1 MNSPNQ
7 SSGPLKQIKAVFHSE
22 VGPGILLVIMAV
34 LAMTIMNSPL
44 ASYYEDIFRTKVV
57 FGIGPIVIDKPFLLW
72 VNDGLMAIF
81 FFLIGLEIKR
91 ELMVGHLSDF
101 RQALLPLGAA
111 VGGMA
116 APAIV
121 YLIVT
126 HGVEGAANGWAIPAA
141 TDIAFAIGVLALLG
155 PRVPVPLKVFLLT
168 LAVADDLGAI
178 IIIALFYTEHL
189 SIGSLAVA
197 FAALGVLILMNYSN
211 VGNKSAYLFVGF
223 IMWVAVLKS
232 GVHATLAGVALGFC
246 IPYTLPKQ
254 ESSPVVRLEHELHG
268 FSSYIVLPLFAFAN
282 AGVAIGEQ
290 GLAILG
296 HQVSM
301 GIAAGLFLGKPI
313 GVMIMCFLILKFGIA
328 QMPRHVNWGHLFGV
342 SLLCGI
348 GFTMSLFIGSLAF
361 GGMGNPLAGLDRLGI
376 LTGSILSA
384 IVGFIVLKKALP
396 ERSFCVLG
404 AKPLH

>member
-7 SSGPLKQIKAVFHSE
+7 NLGPLKQIKAVLHSE

-44 ASYYEDIFRTKVV
+44 ASHYENVFSTKVV
-57 FGIGPIVIDKPFLLW
+57 FGVGPIVIDKPFLLW

-91 ELMVGHLSDF
+91 EMMVGHLSDI

-116 APAIV
+116 APAII

-126 HGVEGAANGWAIPAA
+126 QDVDGARNGWAIPAA

-155 PRVPVPLKVFLLT
+155 PRVPVALKVFLLT

-178 IIIALFYTEHL
+178 VIIALFYTEQL
-189 SIGSLAVA
+189 SIGSLGVA
-197 FAALGVLILMNYSN
+197 FAALGLLILMNYSN

-246 IPYTLPKQ
+246 IPYTIPKQ

-296 HQVSM
+296 HEVPM
-301 GIAAGLFLGKPI
+301 GIAAGLFFGKPI
-313 GVMIMCFLILKFGIA
+313 GVMLCCFLILKFGIA
-328 QMPRHVNWGHLFGV
+328 QMPRHVNWGQLFGV

-384 IVGFIVLKKALP
+384 VVGFFVLKKALP

-404 AKPLH
+404 SKPSR

>member
-7 SSGPLKQIKAVFHSE
+7 SLGPLKQIKAVLHSE

-44 ASYYEDIFRTKVV
+44 ASHYEDIFRTKVV
-57 FGIGPIVIDKPFLLW
+57 FGVGPIVIDKPFLLW

-91 ELMVGHLSDF
+91 ELMVGHLSDI

-126 HGVEGAANGWAIPAA
+126 QGVEGAAHGWAIPAA

-178 IIIALFYTEHL
+178 IIIALFYTEQL

-296 HQVSM
+296 HQVPM

-313 GVMIMCFLILKFGIA
+313 GVMLLCFLILKFGIA
-328 QMPRHVNWGHLFGV
+328 QMPRHVNWGQLFGV

-361 GGMGNPLAGLDRLGI
+361 GGMSNPLAGLDRLGI

-384 IVGFIVLKKALP
+384 VVGFIVLKRALP

-404 AKPLH
+404 AKPLR

>member
-1 MNSPNQ
+1 MESPNQ
-7 SSGPLKQIKAVFHSE
+7 SLGPIKKLQSILHSE

-44 ASYYEDIFRTKVV
+44 ASYYEDVFRTKVV

-91 ELMVGHLSDF
+91 ELMVGHLSDI
-101 RQALLPLGAA
+101 RQAFLPLGAA

-126 HGVEGAANGWAIPAA
+126 SGTEGASAGWAIPAA

-155 PRVPVPLKVFLLT
+155 PRVPVSLKVFLLT

-178 IIIALFYTEHL
+178 IIIALFYTEQL
-189 SIGSLAVA
+189 SVGSLGIA
-197 FAALGVLILMNYSN
+197 FAALGALIAMNYSN

-268 FSSYIVLPLFAFAN
+268 FSSYLVLPLFAFAN

-290 GLAILG
+290 GLSILG
-296 HQVSM
+296 HPVPL
-301 GIAAGLFLGKPI
+301 GIAAGLLIGKPI
-313 GVMIMCFLILKFGIA
+313 GVMLFCYIIIKLGIA
-328 QMPRHVNWGHLFGV
+328 SMPRHVNWGQLLGV
-342 SLLCGI
+342 AFLCGI

-376 LTGSILSA
+376 LTGSIISA
-384 IVGFIVLKKALP
+384 VVGFIVLKKALP
-396 ERSFCVLG
+396 ERSFCILG
-404 AKPLH
+404 AKPLR

>member
-1 MNSPNQ
+1 M
-7 SSGPLKQIKAVFHSE
+7 
-22 VGPGILLVIMAV
+22 GPGILLLIMAI
-34 LAMTIMNSPL
+34 LAMVIMNSPL

-91 ELMVGHLSDF
+91 ELMVGHLSDI

-111 VGGMA
+111 IGGMA

-121 YLIVT
+121 YLIIT
-126 HGVEGAANGWAIPAA
+126 SGTEGAADGWAIPAA
-141 TDIAFAIGVLALLG
+141 TDIAFAVGVLALLG
-155 PRVPVPLKVFLLT
+155 PRVPVSLKVFLLT

-178 IIIALFYTEHL
+178 IIIALFYTDQL
-189 SIGSLAVA
+189 SVGALA
-197 FAALGVLILMNYSN
+197 FGFFALGVLIAMNYSN

-223 IMWVAVLKS
+223 IMWVAILKS

-296 HQVSM
+296 HVVPL
-301 GIAAGLFLGKPI
+301 GIAMGLLIGKPI
-313 GVMIMCFLILKFGIA
+313 GVMLFCFLILRLGIA
-328 QMPRHVNWGHLFGV
+328 QMPRHVNWGQLLGV
-342 SLLCGI
+342 SFLCGI

-376 LTGSILSA
+376 LAGSILSA
-384 IVGFIVLKKALP
+384 IVGFVVLKRALP
-396 ERSFCVLG
+396 ERSFCMLG
-404 AKPLH
+404 AKPMK

>member
-7 SSGPLKQIKAVFHSE
+7 SLAAIKKIKAVLHSE
-22 VGPGILLVIMAV
+22 VGPGILLVIMAI
-34 LAMTIMNSPL
+34 LAMVIMNSPL
-44 ASYYEDIFRTKVV
+44 ASHYENIFGTKVV
-57 FGIGPIVIDKPFLLW
+57 FGIGPIIIDKPFLLW

-91 ELMVGHLSDF
+91 ELMVGHLSDI

-111 VGGMA
+111 IGGMA
-116 APAIV
+116 APALV
-121 YLIVT
+121 YLIIT
-126 HGVEGAANGWAIPAA
+126 NGVEGASSGWAIPAA
-141 TDIAFAIGVLALLG
+141 TDIAFAVGVLALLG
-155 PRVPVPLKVFLLT
+155 PRVPVSLKVFLLT

-178 IIIALFYTEHL
+178 IIIALFYTEQL
-189 SIGSLAVA
+189 SVGSLAIA
-197 FAALGVLILMNYSN
+197 FLALGVLIAMNYSN

-296 HQVSM
+296 HVVPL
-301 GIAAGLFLGKPI
+301 GIAMGLLIGKPI
-313 GVMIMCFLILKFGIA
+313 GVMLFCFLIIRLGIA
-328 QMPRHVNWGHLFGV
+328 QMPRHVNWGQLLGV
-342 SLLCGI
+342 AFLCGI

-361 GGMGNPLAGLDRLGI
+361 GGMANPLAGLDRLGI
-376 LTGSILSA
+376 LTGSIVSA
-384 IVGFIVLKKALP
+384 IVGFLVLKRALP
-396 ERSFCVLG
+396 ERSFCMLG
-404 AKPLH
+404 SKPRK

>member
-7 SSGPLKQIKAVFHSE
+7 SLGPLKQIKALLHSE
-22 VGPGILLVIMAV
+22 VGPGILLLIMAV
-34 LAMTIMNSPL
+34 LAMIVMNSPL

-57 FGIGPIVIDKPFLLW
+57 FGIGPVIIDKPFLLW

-91 ELMVGHLSDF
+91 ELMVGHLSDI

-116 APAIV
+116 VPAIV
-121 YLIVT
+121 YLFVT

-141 TDIAFAIGVLALLG
+141 TDIAFAVGVLALLG

-178 IIIALFYTEHL
+178 IIIALFYTDHL
-189 SIGSLAVA
+189 NIGSLAIA
-197 FAALGVLILMNYSN
+197 FLALGALILMNYSN

-296 HQVSM
+296 HQVPI

-313 GVMIMCFLILKFGIA
+313 GVMLFCLIILKFGIA
-328 QMPRHVNWGHLFGV
+328 QMPRHVNWGQLFGV

-361 GGMGNPLAGLDRLGI
+361 GGMSNPLAGLDRLGI

-396 ERSFCVLG
+396 ERSFCILG
-404 AKPLH
+404 AKPLR

>member
-7 SSGPLKQIKAVFHSE
+7 SLGPLKQIKAVLHSE
-22 VGPGILLVIMAV
+22 VGPGILLLIMAF
-34 LAMTIMNSPL
+34 LAMIVMNSPL

-57 FGIGPIVIDKPFLLW
+57 FGIGPVIIDKPFLLW

-91 ELMVGHLSDF
+91 ELMVGHLSDI

-116 APAIV
+116 VPAIV
-121 YLIVT
+121 YLFVT

-141 TDIAFAIGVLALLG
+141 TDIAFAVGVLALLG

-178 IIIALFYTEHL
+178 IIIALFYTDHL
-189 SIGSLAVA
+189 NIGSLAIA
-197 FAALGVLILMNYSN
+197 FLALGALILMNYSN

-296 HQVSM
+296 HQVPL

-313 GVMIMCFLILKFGIA
+313 GVMLLCFIILKFGIA
-328 QMPRHVNWGHLFGV
+328 QMPRHVNWGQLFGV

>member
-7 SSGPLKQIKAVFHSE
+7 SLGPLKQIKAVLHSE
-22 VGPGILLVIMAV
+22 VGPGILLLIMAV
-34 LAMTIMNSPL
+34 LAMIVMNSPL

-57 FGIGPIVIDKPFLLW
+57 FGIGPVIIDKPFLLW

-91 ELMVGHLSDF
+91 ELMVGHLSDI

-116 APAIV
+116 VPAII
-121 YLIVT
+121 YLFVT

-141 TDIAFAIGVLALLG
+141 TDIAFAVGVLALLG

-178 IIIALFYTEHL
+178 IIIALFYTDHL
-189 SIGSLAVA
+189 NIGSLAIA
-197 FAALGVLILMNYSN
+197 FLALGALILMNYSN

-296 HQVSM
+296 HQVPI

-313 GVMIMCFLILKFGIA
+313 GVMLFCLIILKFGIA
-328 QMPRHVNWGHLFGV
+328 QMPRHVNWGQLFGV

-361 GGMGNPLAGLDRLGI
+361 GGMSNPLAGLDRLGI

-404 AKPLH
+404 AKPLR

>member
-7 SSGPLKQIKAVFHSE
+7 NLGPLKKIKAVLHSE

-44 ASYYEDIFRTKVV
+44 ALHYENVFSTKVV
-57 FGIGPIVIDKPFLLW
+57 FGVGPIVIDKPFLLW

-91 ELMVGHLSDF
+91 ELMVGHLSDI

-116 APAIV
+116 APALI

-126 HGVEGAANGWAIPAA
+126 QGVDGAGNGWAIPAA

-155 PRVPVPLKVFLLT
+155 PRVPVSLKVFLLT

-178 IIIALFYTEHL
+178 VIIALFYTEQL
-189 SIGSLAVA
+189 SVGSLGVA

-246 IPYTLPKQ
+246 IPYTIPKQ
-254 ESSPVVRLEHELHG
+254 ESSPVVKLEHELHG

-296 HQVSM
+296 HEVPI
-301 GIAAGLFLGKPI
+301 GIAAGLFFGKPI
-313 GVMIMCFLILKFGIA
+313 GVMLCCFLILRFGIA
-328 QMPRHVNWGHLFGV
+328 QMPRHVNWGQLFGV

-384 IVGFIVLKKALP
+384 VVGFFVLKKALP

-404 AKPLH
+404 SKPLT

>member
-1 MNSPNQ
+1 
-7 SSGPLKQIKAVFHSE
+7 
-22 VGPGILLVIMAV
+22 
-34 LAMTIMNSPL
+34 
-44 ASYYEDIFRTKVV
+44 
-57 FGIGPIVIDKPFLLW
+57 
-72 VNDGLMAIF
+72 
-81 FFLIGLEIKR
+81 
-91 ELMVGHLSDF
+91 
-101 RQALLPLGAA
+101 
-111 VGGMA
+111 
-116 APAIV
+116 
-121 YLIVT
+121 
-126 HGVEGAANGWAIPAA
+126 
-141 TDIAFAIGVLALLG
+141 
-155 PRVPVPLKVFLLT
+155 LLT

-178 IIIALFYTEHL
+178 IIIALFYTDHL
-189 SIGSLAVA
+189 NIGSLAIA
-197 FAALGVLILMNYSN
+197 FLALGALILMNYSN

-296 HQVSM
+296 HQVPI

-313 GVMIMCFLILKFGIA
+313 GVMLFCLIILKFGIA
-328 QMPRHVNWGHLFGV
+328 QMPRHVNWGQLFGV

-361 GGMGNPLAGLDRLGI
+361 GGMSNPLAGLDRLGI

-404 AKPLH
+404 AKPLR

>member
-7 SSGPLKQIKAVFHSE
+7 SLGPLKQIKAIFHSE
-22 VGPGILLVIMAV
+22 VGPGILLLIMAI
-34 LAMTIMNSPL
+34 LAMIIMNSPL

-57 FGIGPIVIDKPFLLW
+57 FGIGPVIIDKPFLLW

-91 ELMVGHLSDF
+91 ELMVGHLSDI

-116 APAIV
+116 VPAIV
-121 YLIVT
+121 YLFVT

-141 TDIAFAIGVLALLG
+141 TDIAFAVGVLALLG

-178 IIIALFYTEHL
+178 IIIALFYTDHL
-189 SIGSLAVA
+189 NIGSLVIA
-197 FAALGVLILMNYSN
+197 FAALGALILMNYSN

-296 HQVSM
+296 HQVPI

-313 GVMIMCFLILKFGIA
+313 GVMLFCFIILKFGIA
-328 QMPRHVNWGHLFGV
+328 QMPRHVNWGQLFGV

-384 IVGFIVLKKALP
+384 VVGFIVLKKALP

-404 AKPLH
+404 AKPLR

>member
-7 SSGPLKQIKAVFHSE
+7 SLGPLKQIKAIFHSE
-22 VGPGILLVIMAV
+22 VGPGILLLIMAI
-34 LAMTIMNSPL
+34 LAMIIMNSPL

-57 FGIGPIVIDKPFLLW
+57 FGIGPVIIDKPFLLW

-91 ELMVGHLSDF
+91 ELMVGHLSDI

-116 APAIV
+116 VPAIV
-121 YLIVT
+121 YLFVT

-141 TDIAFAIGVLALLG
+141 TDIAFAVGVLALLG

-178 IIIALFYTEHL
+178 IIIALFYTDHL
-189 SIGSLAVA
+189 NIGSLVIA
-197 FAALGVLILMNYSN
+197 FAALGALILMNYSN

-296 HQVSM
+296 HQVPM

-313 GVMIMCFLILKFGIA
+313 GVMIMCFIILKLGIA
-328 QMPRHVNWGHLFGV
+328 QMPRHVNWGQLFGV

-384 IVGFIVLKKALP
+384 VVGFIVLKKALP

>member
-1 MNSPNQ
+1 MDSPNQ
-7 SSGPLKQIKAVFHSE
+7 SLAAIKKIKAVFHSE
-22 VGPGILLVIMAV
+22 VGPGILLVIMAG
-34 LAMTIMNSPL
+34 LAMVIMNSPL
-44 ASYYEDIFRTKVV
+44 ASHYENFFGTKVV
-57 FGIGPIVIDKPFLLW
+57 FGIGPIIIDKPFLLW

-91 ELMVGHLSDF
+91 ELMVGHLSDI

-111 VGGMA
+111 IGGMA
-116 APAIV
+116 APALV
-121 YLIVT
+121 YLIIT
-126 HGVEGAANGWAIPAA
+126 NGVEGASSGWAIPAA
-141 TDIAFAIGVLALLG
+141 TDIAFAVGVLALLG
-155 PRVPVPLKVFLLT
+155 PRVPVSLKVFLLT

-178 IIIALFYTEHL
+178 IIIALFYTEQL
-189 SIGSLAVA
+189 SVGSLAIA
-197 FAALGVLILMNYSN
+197 FLALGVLIAMNYSN

-296 HQVSM
+296 HVVPL
-301 GIAAGLFLGKPI
+301 GIAMGLLIGKPI
-313 GVMIMCFLILKFGIA
+313 GVMLFCFLIIRLGIA
-328 QMPRHVNWGHLFGV
+328 QMPRHVNWGQLLGV
-342 SLLCGI
+342 AFLCGI

-361 GGMGNPLAGLDRLGI
+361 GGMANPLAGLDRLGI
-376 LTGSILSA
+376 LTGSIVSA
-384 IVGFIVLKKALP
+384 IVGFLVLKRALP
-396 ERSFCVLG
+396 ERSFCMLG
-404 AKPLH
+404 SKPRK

>member
-7 SSGPLKQIKAVFHSE
+7 SLGPLKQIKAVLHSE
-22 VGPGILLVIMAV
+22 VGPGILLVIMAA

-44 ASYYEDIFRTKVV
+44 ASYYEDIFKTKVV
-57 FGIGPIVIDKPFLLW
+57 FGVGPIVIDKPFLLW

-91 ELMVGHLSDF
+91 ELMVGHLSDI

-111 VGGMA
+111 VGGMI
-116 APAIV
+116 APAII

-126 HGVEGAANGWAIPAA
+126 YGTEGAVNGWAIPAA
-141 TDIAFAIGVLALLG
+141 TDIAFAVGVLALLG
-155 PRVPVPLKVFLLT
+155 PRVPVALKVFLLT

-189 SIGSLAVA
+189 SIGALSIG
-197 FAALGVLILMNYSN
+197 FAALGVLILMNYLN

-246 IPYTLPKQ
+246 IPYTLPKRD
-254 ESSPVVRLEHELHG
+254 SSPVVRLEHELHG
-268 FSSYIVLPLFAFAN
+268 FTNYLVLPLFAFAN

-296 HQVSM
+296 HPVPM

-313 GVMIMCFLILKFGIA
+313 GVMISCFIILKLGIA
-328 QMPRHVNWGHLFGV
+328 QMPRHGNWGQLFGV

-376 LTGSILSA
+376 LTGSFLSA
-384 IVGFIVLKKALP
+384 VVGFVVLKRALP

-404 AKPLH
+404 AKPLR

>member
-7 SSGPLKQIKAVFHSE
+7 NLGPLKQIKAVLHSE

-44 ASYYEDIFRTKVV
+44 ASHYENVFSTKVV
-57 FGIGPIVIDKPFLLW
+57 FGVGPIVIDKPFLLW

-91 ELMVGHLSDF
+91 EMMVGHLSDI

-116 APAIV
+116 APAII

-126 HGVEGAANGWAIPAA
+126 QDVDGARNGWAIPAA

-155 PRVPVPLKVFLLT
+155 PRVPVALKVFLLT

-178 IIIALFYTEHL
+178 VIIAVFYTEQL
-189 SIGSLAVA
+189 SIGSLGVA
-197 FAALGVLILMNYSN
+197 FAALGLLILMNYSN

-246 IPYTLPKQ
+246 IPYTIPKQ

-296 HQVSM
+296 HEVPM
-301 GIAAGLFLGKPI
+301 GIAAGLFFGKPI
-313 GVMIMCFLILKFGIA
+313 GVMLCCFLILKFGIA
-328 QMPRHVNWGHLFGV
+328 QMPRHVNWGQLFGV

-384 IVGFIVLKKALP
+384 VVGFFVLKKALP

-404 AKPLH
+404 SKPSR